1 MIGNFT
7 RHSRQG
13 LSDISP
19 APNTYVRD
27 PDSGGRA
34 KRGGLA
40 EGDIIVGFKIRPY
53 TSIDDLHRALVG
65 AEIGVEFCPD
75 GNSRDRTHRTSSRAA
90 GTAST
95 RMRQFVSKVGQPLAP
110 GGDRNQLIRKLAF
123 LMESQIFQNAEKQK
137 IGVDR

>member
-65 AEIGVEFCPD
+65 AEIGVE
-75 GNSRDRTHRTSSRAA
+75 SALTVIR
-90 GTAST
+90 GTE
-95 RMRQFVSKVGQPLAP
+95 
-110 GGDRNQLIRKLAF
+110 LIELQVVPQELPQR
-123 LMESQIFQNAEKQK
+123 
-137 IGVDR
+137 G